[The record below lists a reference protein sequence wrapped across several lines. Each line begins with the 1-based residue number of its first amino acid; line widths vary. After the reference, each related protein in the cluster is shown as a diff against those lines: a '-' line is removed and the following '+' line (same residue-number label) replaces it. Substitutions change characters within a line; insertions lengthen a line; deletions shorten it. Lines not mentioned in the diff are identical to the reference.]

1 MKHIWF
7 LSQVGLLCACGC
19 LTACAGDPVYTPV
32 QVKVPVEVPCKP
44 PVVQHPDF
52 PLKSVPTSAS
62 IFDKTKAALIEI
74 DLRQIFEDQL
84 NAAIK
89 TCGG

>member
-7 LSQVGLLCACGC
+7 LSQIGLLCACGC
-19 LTACAGDPVYTPV
+19 LTACAGNTVYQPVE
-32 QVKVPVEVPCKP
+32 VKVPVEVQCKP
-44 PVVQHPDF
+44 PVVVHPAF
-52 PLKSVPTSAS
+52 PLKDVPTTAS
-62 IFDKTKAALIEI
+62 IFDKTRAALIEI
-74 DLRQIFEDQL
+74 DLRQIYEDQL